1 MYNYLI
7 MTKRFFQIT
16 AALILTSIFFI
27 AALAQEETDPVLGFY
42 VTQAKKA
49 FEMSELR
56 SQKMHFTFLVS
67 SYYQQIGRGGIV
79 ERLDTAITRYFMTGN
94 RIDSTQVVAE
104 PTSEMPD
111 PTFAFPN
118 IFAESYIY
126 NFFPNDVGEENIAI
140 GFDTP
145 GSEDSLPA
153 GLAVIDRQEYKLK
166 RLYLYYQNPDGFKR
180 LTRSYLL
187 KEQNGF
193 IFADSIWELN
203 AKHGVFSTEYFRL
216 DTDIGPLQLI
226 R

>member
-1 MYNYLI
+1 MS
-7 MTKRFFQIT
+7 KRFFQIT
-16 AALILTSIFFI
+16 DVLILAAILFI
-27 AALAQEETDPVLGFY
+27 SALAQEPTDPVLSFY

-49 FEMSELR
+49 FETSQLHSE
-56 SQKMHFTFLVS
+56 KMHYTFLVTS
-67 SYYQQIGRGGIV
+67 HYQKIGRGGVV
-79 ERLDTAITRYFMTGN
+79 ERLDTAITRYFMSGSQ
-94 RIDSTQVVAE
+94 IDSTQVVAE
-104 PTSEMPD
+104 PTSEMPV
-111 PTFAFPN
+111 PTIAFPN

-126 NFFPNDVGEENIAI
+126 NFFPNDIGEEDIAI

-153 GLAVIDRQEYKLK
+153 GLAVIDRAEYKLK
-166 RLYLYYQNPDGFKR
+166 RLHLYYQNPDGFKR

-203 AKHGVFSTEYFRL
+203 AKHGVFSTEYYRL
-216 DTDIGPLQLI
+216 KTDIGQLELI